1 MCEWKHQSQ
10 GLLRRFRG
18 SPCDWLAGG
27 TSSREKHLDN
37 FFFLSKFCLM
47 HFWQLALV
55 TCSQLNPVAKNL
67 CFSQWGSFS
76 GQVSKLFIFPSHLL
90 TIHLLVCLSL
100 FQNHRVHSQTLHIL
114 PHFFTNLQEKVWI
127 LFLSHY
133 ISHLCLW
140 FLGLG
145 VFDDICE
152 YDAWI
157 WVFDALVRLR
167 CGFCWLCVIT
177 LCLWLHNVLFMAQTH
192 SVTWLSP

>member
-1 MCEWKHQSQ
+1 
-10 GLLRRFRG
+10 
-18 SPCDWLAGG
+18 
-27 TSSREKHLDN
+27 
-37 FFFLSKFCLM
+37 M

-55 TCSQLNPVAKNL
+55 TRSQLNPVAKNL

-133 ISHLCLW
+133 ISHL
-140 FLGLG
+140 FLQFLELG

>member
-47 HFWQLALV
+47 HFWQLALA

-67 CFSQWGSFS
+67 SFSQWGSFS

-90 TIHLLVCLSL
+90 IIHLLVYLSL

-145 VFDDICE
+145 VFDDVCE

-177 LCLWLHNVLFMAQTH
+177 LCLWLHMCYLWH
-192 SVTWLSP
+192 RLIL